1 MDRSTVTLHCPKYG
15 RTGSANVL
23 ADDTFPLDE
32 LTLGFVIRGLGDTFG
47 STEIVCDTCH
57 ELATREISA
66 AA

>member
-1 MDRSTVTLHCPKYG
+1 MLPTLLPLGPCNG
-15 RTGSANVL
+15 QVNGD
-23 ADDTFPLDE
+23 DDTFPLDE
-32 LTLGFVIRGLGDTFG
+32 LTPGFVIRSLADTFG

>member
-1 MDRSTVTLHCPKYG
+1 MTLHCPKYG

-32 LTLGFVIRGLGDTFG
+32 LTLGFVIRGLSDTFG